1 MLFFK
6 QEVIAS
12 HPPLLRCV
20 FPKTSVFHMFHWKI
34 CICYETIFPMYFVY
48 MINNNSYS
56 LIKKQ
61 LYHRRSPRVF
71 YRSVTLL
78 FLKAVLVTDIKS
90 VGSDDAIGLIISSST
105 ASYGDKEW
113 RERSGSHRST
123 GVMYLWLQWEVCI
136 LVPYEI
142 PRLC

>member
-6 QEVIAS
+6 QIVSAS

-48 MINNNSYS
+48 MINNNSHS

-71 YRSVTLL
+71 YLL
-78 FLKAVLVTDIKS
+78 HCFFFKAVLVTDIKP
-90 VGSDDAIGLIISSST
+90 VGSDDAIGLIISSFT

-123 GVMYLWLQWEVCI
+123 RVMYL
-136 LVPYEI
+136 
-142 PRLC
+142 